1 VTDNALET
9 AKAWDTGRAVMVLI
23 VEDEKVS
30 RKALAALLAAA
41 GYKPRAVGSAEEAL
55 QVIDHEEV
63 PDVALVDL
71 DLPGMS
77 GADFLQKLEEQ
88 APSATAFLITAADG
102 ERVSSLTARP
112 VTHLRKPI
120 DFNQLLSLLPRDDA
134 DGQHHHQHPHATY
147 PLHRFS
153 GAS

>member
-1 VTDNALET
+1 
-9 AKAWDTGRAVMVLI
+9 MVLI

-55 QVIDHEEV
+55 QVLDEEAV

-77 GADFLQKLEEQ
+77 GADFLQKLHEQ
-88 APSATAFLITAADG
+88 APSAAAVLITAADRD
-102 ERVSSLTARP
+102 RVSNLTDRP
-112 VTHLRKPI
+112 VPHLRKPI
-120 DFNQLLSLLPRDDA
+120 DFNQLLSMLPRDDDNDVHGRHYDQGA
-134 DGQHHHQHPHATY
+134 ATDGRHH
-147 PLHRFS
+147 FS
-153 GAS
+153 D

>member
-1 VTDNALET
+1 
-9 AKAWDTGRAVMVLI
+9 MVLI

-41 GYKPRAVGSAEEAL
+41 GYEPRAVGSAEEAL
-55 QVIDHEEV
+55 QVLDHEQV

-77 GADFLQKLEEQ
+77 GADFLQKLEEH
-88 APSATAFLITAADG
+88 APSATAFLITAADR
-102 ERVSSLTARP
+102 ERVRALTARP

-120 DFNQLLSLLPRDDA
+120 DFNQLLSMLPRDDA
-134 DGQHHHQHPHATY
+134 NSPHHHQHPHATY
-147 PLHRFS
+147 PHHRFS
-153 GAS
+153 AS